1 MNREEL
7 KPYDE
12 EISALDWMIVAIKSN
27 PRLFSKPNADAVRF
41 LENLLDKL
49 RKQQNSNDNE
59 EPKTSFKPTDEQM
72 TALRRAAYTLG
83 NDCFGDE
90 FAKDK
95 ELHTLYQ
102 ELLKV

>member
-1 MNREEL
+1 MLEEL

-49 RKQQNSNDNE
+49 RKQQNYNDDE
-59 EPKTSFKPTDEQM
+59 VKTSFKPTPEQM
-72 TALRRAAYTLG
+72 AALRRAAYTNG
-83 NDCFGDE
+83 NACFGDE

-102 ELLKV
+102 QLLEF